1 MKKGWISKK
10 IEEHCFE
17 TTGIQWFIKS
27 PQNNYYLIFRGH
39 FLKHIFLYMGEGK
52 ESILL
57 STKWKDAI
65 KVLYDIE
72 ENGIYDKALSSKV
85 NNMPLCKHLYSIS
98 DKKIEIDTTFW

>member
-10 IEEHCFE
+10 FQERCFE
-17 TTGIQWFIKS
+17 STSTKWYIKS
-27 PQNNYYLIFRGH
+27 PQGNYYLIFRGA
-39 FLKHIFLYMGEGK
+39 FFKHIFLYMGEES

-65 KVLYDIE
+65 KILYDIE
-72 ENGIYDKALSSKV
+72 DNGTYDKTLSLQVS
-85 NNMPLCKHLYSIS
+85 NIPLCKYLYSIS